1 MYGAVHAVMYRRS
14 KSYLFHK
21 IPWKNSLMQS
31 GSTRLQV
38 IDLKLLCIGQLKR
51 MFSMERFEA
60 FRMATFLANVP
71 IHTLSKHQKI
81 KGV

>member
-21 IPWKNSLMQS
+21 IPWKNSLIQS

-38 IDLKLLCIGQLKR
+38 TDLKLLCIGQLKR
-51 MFSMERFEA
+51 MFSMERFEV
-60 FRMATFLANVP
+60 FRMATLINF
-71 IHTLSKHQKI
+71 
-81 KGV
+81 